1 MRGLPNVT
9 YCTLT
14 RQSSGNWGRHVKQH
28 AFLYQ
33 LWTTG
38 ALLNI
43 LLGPSNHDSQN
54 SPNETHELGSW
65 VKKWDDVPWVWTMG
79 FDAFLCE
86 YEFFWILKE
95 IFPKSM
101 IILTWCGSP
110 MKWSHVVWKICP
122 QHCSKQT
129 LTLLVILTGHVLA
142 HDLGTLVTP
151 TSYHLIMYV
160 IIATKFTVNPY
171 PILIY
176 MPSLYYLVP
185 PILKRITFGAE

>member
-1 MRGLPNVT
+1 MIWKAYPNVA
-9 YCTLT
+9 YYILT
-14 RQSSGNWGRHVKQH
+14 RQSSGNWGRYAKQH

-86 YEFFWILKE
+86 YEFFWVLKE
-95 IFPKSM
+95 IFPKFM
-101 IILTWCGSP
+101 IVLTWHELREKFVLNTLHLTNCHPLNSTSVISNS
-110 MKWSHVVWKICP
+110 KNNWRLKIWCI
-122 QHCSKQT
+122 S
-129 LTLLVILTGHVLA
+129 
-142 HDLGTLVTP
+142 
-151 TSYHLIMYV
+151 
-160 IIATKFTVNPY
+160 VNIRY
-171 PILIY
+171 
-176 MPSLYYLVP
+176 
-185 PILKRITFGAE
+185 